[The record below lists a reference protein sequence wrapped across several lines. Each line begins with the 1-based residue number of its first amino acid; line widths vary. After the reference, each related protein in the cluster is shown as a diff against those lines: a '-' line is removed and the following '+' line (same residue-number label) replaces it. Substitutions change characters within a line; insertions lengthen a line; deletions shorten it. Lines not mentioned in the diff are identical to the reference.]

1 MPDCWPIA
9 NSTTCSACRTVEDR
23 LPSFECSLVRI
34 ASSGTHSASRSNRT
48 ASLGLSFSVGCGQSL
63 AHTMRSGAALMYA
76 RADLGVLLGA
86 RQLDPGPSPVDELA
100 DRLEARIVQGI
111 GLCQPAEMIEHVR
124 GGHAQQQVLDSRDL
138 LALHVDLDVPAE
150 IVDPLR
156 QRLDH
161 LRRGGASLDEI
172 EADAPDAEAIEA
184 FELGVGDRGVD
195 DGDAPGG
202 RN

>member
-34 ASSGTHSASRSNRT
+34 ASSGTHSASRTNRT
-48 ASLGLSFSVGCGQSL
+48 ASLGLSFAVGCGQSL
-63 AHTMRSGAALMYA
+63 AHTMRSGATLMYA
-76 RADLGVLLGA
+76 RADLGVMIGA

-138 LALHVDLDVPAE
+138 LAFLSMRQVRTMRRRLRLSLTAGAE
-150 IVDPLR
+150 SGT
-156 QRLDH
+156 
-161 LRRGGASLDEI
+161 RRKAALNQVC
-172 EADAPDAEAIEA
+172 P
-184 FELGVGDRGVD
+184 
-195 DGDAPGG
+195 
-202 RN
+202 